1 MLMLYNL
8 KWKGSYNEFKAYI
21 DHVKEV
27 TGTVSGMTFKGAYVP
42 SEAWNY
48 TILFELADYA
58 SMLKVYQTFVKKYLQ
73 VDEPSSIELAEM
85 TLLHTLDELGYP
97 V

>member
-1 MLMLYNL
+1 MLMLFNIQ
-8 KWKGSYNEFKAYI
+8 WIGTYNEFKQYI
-21 DHVKEV
+21 DSV
-27 TGTVSGMTFKGAYVP
+27 TQVSDAVSGMTFKGAYVP

-48 TILFELADYA
+48 TMLFELADYA
-58 SMLKVYQTFVKKYLQ
+58 SMLKVYQTFVEKYLQ
-73 VDEPSSIELAEM
+73 VDVPSSIELAKM